1 MVKVEVKN
9 NHISFLGHASYNDYG
24 KDIVCA
30 AISATLIT
38 TAEAISSFDA
48 NAITISETIDKVE
61 LIQNKH
67 DDITNKLISNMLK
80 LLKELEKK
88 YPKNIKITNK
98 EE

>member
-1 MVKVEVKN
+1 MIKIEVKN
-9 NHISFLGHASYNDYG
+9 NHISFLGHANYNDYG

-30 AISATLIT
+30 AVSATLIT
-38 TAEAISSFDA
+38 TVEAISKFDIDA
-48 NAITISETIDKVE
+48 LTIEESTDKVT

-67 DDITNKLISNMLK
+67 DDITNKLIGNMLD

-88 YPKNIKITNK
+88 YPKNIKIINK

>member
-1 MVKVEVKN
+1 MIKVEVKN
-9 NHISFLGHASYNDYG
+9 NRISFLGHANYNDYG

-30 AISATLIT
+30 AVSATLIT
-38 TAEAISSFDA
+38 TAEAIAKFDI
-48 NAITISETIDKVE
+48 NAITIKENNDRVE

-67 DDITNKLISNMLK
+67 DDVTNKLITNMLD

>member
-1 MVKVEVKN
+1 MIKIEVKN
-9 NHISFLGHASYNDYG
+9 NRISFLGHANYNDYG

-30 AISATLIT
+30 AVSATLIT
-38 TAEAISSFDA
+38 TVEAISKFDIDA
-48 NAITISETIDKVE
+48 LTIEENTDKVV

-67 DDITNKLISNMLK
+67 DDITAKLINNMLD

-88 YPKNIKITNK
+88 YPKNIKIINK